1 MAEVDRPTGGL
12 FDPYDHRDVPLFS
25 ADEVSAIL
33 SSPGAPAAGPPDS
46 FVLPDLPP
54 IYDQGNIGSCV
65 ANACCAALRYAYKK
79 YSGKKYDDFQPSRLF
94 AYYYGRTTPN
104 TLDLNL
110 NRDSFLS
117 DAVKKDKGTW
127 NRAVLHAF
135 LVRGVC
141 KEELWPY
148 GNPDSDDK
156 KDDIFVGIEE
166 PPNPTEPANW
176 ASVEWQAKGSSHPND
191 PKAFSGQPDM
201 IPRAISYYRILDSSK
216 PAEIDPNAKQQQPIS
231 AWSNE
236 TKPPIKLLEQT
247 LRDGFPFIFCSRTF
261 ETARFRKS
269 EMTNGVYQKPS
280 AAGPLQVSGGHALM
294 AVGYNSTKKAF
305 LIQNSWGDFYDHA
318 ADESGGRFWM
328 PYEWFDLVNDG
339 SLVISDYWAI
349 KFSAAK

>member
-1 MAEVDRPTGGL
+1 MAEVDRPTGAH
-12 FDPYDHRDVPLFS
+12 FDPYDHRDLSLFS
-25 ADEVSAIL
+25 ADDVSAIL
-33 SSPGAPAAGPPDS
+33 SSSGAPAAGPSDS
-46 FVLPDLPP
+46 VVLPDLPP
-54 IYDQGNIGSCV
+54 IYDQGYIGSCV

-104 TLDLNL
+104 KLDLNL
-110 NRDSFLS
+110 NGDSFLP

-135 LVRGVC
+135 LMRGVC

-148 GNPDSDDK
+148 GNPKSDDK
-156 KDDIFVGIEE
+156 KDDIFINIEK
-166 PPNPTEPANW
+166 PPNPTEPADW

-191 PKAFSGQPDM
+191 PKALSGQPDM
-201 IPRAISYYRILDSSK
+201 IPRAISYYRINDPSQL
-216 PAEIDPNAKQQQPIS
+216 AEIDPNTKQPVS

-269 EMTNGVYQKPS
+269 EMKKGVYLKPS
-280 AAGPLQVSGGHALM
+280 AAGPLKVTGGHALM
-294 AVGYNSTKKAF
+294 AVGYDSTKKAF
-305 LIQNSWGDFYDHA
+305 LIQNSWGDYYDHD
-318 ADESGGRFWM
+318 ADKSGGRFWM
-328 PYEWFDLVNDG
+328 PYEWFELVDNG
-339 SLVISDYWAI
+339 RLVISDYWVI